1 MIKLGTS
8 KYKGFTL
15 AEVLITL
22 GLIGV
27 VAAITLPTITTN
39 IHTSMLRKRAT
50 VEARKFTQALENMVA
65 FDDIAGKGN
74 TEGFLRTLR
83 SYLKIARECKVDDK
97 VNEIA
102 DCWPTPSISLYN
114 GEAYY
119 IENATS
125 GNVFY
130 KNNKDISGKDA
141 SFDSDNVAIITQ
153 DGTSMLLAYN
163 SSCKKYDKDAAI
175 NCVVGLFDV
184 NGAKG
189 PNRLGRDVVLLN
201 ASQFGKGFIPNYN
214 DIACKGNSACAN
226 VTDLFSVDN
235 MIADN
240 TTNQDGEDSDYTNE
254 EPDTTAEIN
263 NYNGL
268 GIGSFDGPE
277 STGGTSA
284 KPGGIIW
291 DDSSP

>member
-1 MIKLGTS
+1 MMNWFNKRHI
-8 KYKGFTL
+8 GFTL

-22 GLIGV
+22 GVIGV

-50 VEARKFTQALENMVA
+50 TETRKFTQALENMVA
-65 FDDIAGKGN
+65 FDNIAGKGD
-74 TEGFLRTLR
+74 TEHFVKTLH
-83 SYLKIARECKVDDK
+83 SYLKIAKTCDNKPNK
-97 VNEIA
+97 IA
-102 DCWPTPSISLYN
+102 ECWPTDSIKLYD
-114 GEAYY
+114 GSTFGIDQAQKG
-119 IENATS
+119 S
-125 GNVFY
+125 VFRM
-130 KNNKDISGKDA
+130 NNKDASDNYA